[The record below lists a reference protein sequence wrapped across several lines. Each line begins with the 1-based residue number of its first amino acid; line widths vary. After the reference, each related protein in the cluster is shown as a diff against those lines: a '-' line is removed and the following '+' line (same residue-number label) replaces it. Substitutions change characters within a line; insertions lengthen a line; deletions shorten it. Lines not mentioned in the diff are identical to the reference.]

1 MPTATPPSCPS
12 CSYDVLLADRT
23 HLQLAAAAQLG
34 RIYLLAA
41 TAPDAA
47 WAECGA
53 PLREAARTFR
63 LRYKL

>member
-1 MPTATPPSCPS
+1 M
-12 CSYDVLLADRT
+12 LLADRT